1 MNRRYPSISWL
12 SSIILDFMTGGCFLS
27 EGQEDGRKKE
37 YNKSEFVERFPEL
50 SPFFKACR
58 AFYDEMICIFPYFC
72 PYAESAREIR
82 GIFVALH
89 INNWFSEPILI

>member
-1 MNRRYPSISWL
+1 
-12 SSIILDFMTGGCFLS
+12 MT

-50 SPFFKACR
+50 SLFFKA
-58 AFYDEMICIFPYFC
+58 YSLLDSEMICIFPYFC

-82 GIFVALH
+82 EIF
-89 INNWFSEPILI
+89 S